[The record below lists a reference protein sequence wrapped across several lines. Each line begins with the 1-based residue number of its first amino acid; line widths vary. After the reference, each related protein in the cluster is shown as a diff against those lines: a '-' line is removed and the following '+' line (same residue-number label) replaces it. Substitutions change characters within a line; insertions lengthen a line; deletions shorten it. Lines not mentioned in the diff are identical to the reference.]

1 MNVITFH
8 LFVLSLLYHSFFLAF
23 LVALPLLLFLA
34 LVLMSPSSVRHRL
47 GIPSVSTLS
56 FGHYLMFLIDM
67 KYKTHREKYH
77 TFYSY
82 LQMQMFSLYPVLG
95 RHFGFSAFKE

>member
-1 MNVITFH
+1 MNVVTFH
-8 LFVLSLLYHSFFLAF
+8 LFVLSLLYHSFFSAF

-34 LVLMSPSSVRHRL
+34 LVLMSPSSIRHHL
-47 GIPSVSTLS
+47 GIPS

-67 KYKTHREKYH
+67 KYKPHREKYR

-82 LQMQMFSLYPVLG
+82 LQMQTF
-95 RHFGFSAFKE
+95 

>member
-1 MNVITFH
+1 MNVITFR
-8 LFVLSLLYHSFFLAF
+8 LFVFPLLFHSFFLAF
-23 LVALPLLLFLA
+23 LVALPLPLFLA
-34 LVLMSPSSVRHRL
+34 LVLMPPLSVRHRL

-67 KYKTHREKYH
+67 KYNTHREKYH

-82 LQMQMFSLYPVLG
+82 LQMQTFS
-95 RHFGFSAFKE
+95 